1 MQYHLNTAA
10 VNVTAITAAPRVVDS
25 HGLLH
30 MRVPKAAKA
39 CDAADAVDGLA
50 TLGNP
55 TLKLAAVAY
64 GVSIGS
70 VARALK
76 LTPEQRDAVR
86 QGKRALLPR
95 APSVIPAVIT
105 PVPATPPVSPVVM
118 GPRERL
124 KEIINEI
131 GFDAT
136 FNLLAASEKVAA

>member
-1 MQYHLNTAA
+1 MLYSMKLKETTA
-10 VNVTAITAAPRVVDS
+10 AAPRVVDA

-30 MRVPKAAKA
+30 LRASKAAKA

-50 TLGNP
+50 ILGNP

-95 APSVIPAVIT
+95 APSVIPAVSAGAGD
-105 PVPATPPVSPVVM
+105 PA
-118 GPRERL
+118 GPAGGHGAARAPQRDHQRDRVRRDVQLARCQREGGGIDR
-124 KEIINEI
+124 
-131 GFDAT
+131 
-136 FNLLAASEKVAA
+136 